1 MPEQGAELDG
11 FLRREDLIAIAPPD
25 EGGEAYVRPG
35 EVIERFL
42 VVQDVLH
49 GLDVVG
55 RVDAGAS
62 FAYPA
67 IRALHGLP
75 EIVLGAQIHIH
86 AIRDVDEA
94 AFAGG
99 EPPVTC
105 LFPVHVVEAHP
116 LRLFGQR
123 GAVLQEQ
130 AARLRMEIALALED
144 EIFRTGF
151 QGDDPHVVHDP
162 GEEEPF
168 PLLGGKAEAFGQP
181 VEKETHSPVVAGQ
194 GRMNLVQRVGE
205 GQNQIVKLDAQLHGV
220 PEEEQ
225 RWPPARAIGGRLP
238 ENMGSAAN
246 VNGGYA

>member
-1 MPEQGAELDG
+1 M
-11 FLRREDLIAIAPPD
+11 
-25 EGGEAYVRPG
+25 
-35 EVIERFL
+35 
-42 VVQDVLH
+42 
-49 GLDVVG
+49 
-55 RVDAGAS
+55 
-62 FAYPA
+62 
-67 IRALHGLP
+67 
-75 EIVLGAQIHIH
+75 
-86 AIRDVDEA
+86 
-94 AFAGG
+94 
-99 EPPVTC
+99 
-105 LFPVHVVEAHP
+105 EAHP

-168 PLLGGKAEAFGQP
+168 PLLGGKAEPFGQP
-181 VEKETHSPVVAGQ
+181 VEKEPHSPVVAGQ

-205 GQNQIVKLDAQLHGV
+205 GQNQIVKLDAQLHGI

-225 RWPPARAIGGRLP
+225 RWPPARVIGGRLP

>member
-1 MPEQGAELDG
+1 M
-11 FLRREDLIAIAPPD
+11 
-25 EGGEAYVRPG
+25 
-35 EVIERFL
+35 EV
-42 VVQDVLH
+42 
-49 GLDVVG
+49 
-55 RVDAGAS
+55 
-62 FAYPA
+62 
-67 IRALHGLP
+67 
-75 EIVLGAQIHIH
+75 
-86 AIRDVDEA
+86 
-94 AFAGG
+94 
-99 EPPVTC
+99 
-105 LFPVHVVEAHP
+105 
-116 LRLFGQR
+116 
-123 GAVLQEQ
+123 
-130 AARLRMEIALALED
+130 ALALED

-205 GQNQIVKLDAQLHGV
+205 GQNQIIKLDAQLHGV
-220 PEEEQ
+220 SEEEQ

>member
-1 MPEQGAELDG
+1 MPGRRSHT
-11 FLRREDLIAIAPPD
+11 LR
-25 EGGEAYVRPG
+25 
-35 EVIERFL
+35 
-42 VVQDVLH
+42 
-49 GLDVVG
+49 
-55 RVDAGAS
+55 
-62 FAYPA
+62 
-67 IRALHGLP
+67 GLP

>member
-1 MPEQGAELDG
+1 MLMRLP
-11 FLRREDLIAIAPPD
+11 
-25 EGGEAYVRPG
+25 
-35 EVIERFL
+35 
-42 VVQDVLH
+42 
-49 GLDVVG
+49 
-55 RVDAGAS
+55 S
-62 FAYPA
+62 
-67 IRALHGLP
+67 RA
-75 EIVLGAQIHIH
+75 
-86 AIRDVDEA
+86 
-94 AFAGG
+94 G

-181 VEKETHSPVVAGQ
+181 VEKETPLACG
-194 GRMNLVQRVGE
+194 GRSGPDE
-205 GQNQIVKLDAQLHGV
+205 PG
-220 PEEEQ
+220 
-225 RWPPARAIGGRLP
+225 PARWRRP
-238 ENMGSAAN
+238 ESDHKA
-246 VNGGYA
+246 